1 MILDNKKHLLVAG
14 CSFTV
19 STYKT
24 FGEVISEKYDLELH
38 NLGIEGGTNPYIIKK
53 TYEWFT
59 KNKNKID
66 DTFVI
71 IAWTHPQRRMYW
83 NNKQN
88 EWLNDTNHINTKN
101 TDRFKE
107 PFINTTWTYKERQK
121 FCMNFLNNTYAEN
134 NHYMEHIIN
143 LQSFFISNKID
154 YIMFNSLWDM
164 FSDGKSPYQAEM
176 IIDTDWNE
184 IAERPNLNRELW
196 DNFVDK
202 DTFYT
207 KIFHD
212 MIGEDKSLWYSEND
226 NHPNDKSHKL
236 WSERLI
242 KFIEGVYV

>member
-1 MILDNKKHLLVAG
+1 MILDNKKHLLILG

-24 FGEVISEKYDLELH
+24 FGEIISEKYDLKLH

-59 KNKNKID
+59 KNKNKIH

-88 EWLNDTNHINTKN
+88 EWLNDTNHIHMRD

-121 FCMNFLNNTYAEN
+121 FCINFLNNTYAEN
-134 NHYMEHIIN
+134 NHYMEHIIS
-143 LQSFFISNKID
+143 LQSFLKNNKID

-176 IIDTDWNE
+176 IIDTDWDE
-184 IAERPNLNRELW
+184 IGERPNLNRELW

-202 DTFYT
+202 DTFYL

-236 WSERLI
+236 WSEKLI

>member
-1 MILDNKKHLLVAG
+1 MILDNKKHLLILG

-24 FGEVISEKYDLELH
+24 FGEVISEKYDLQLH
-38 NLGIEGGTNPYIIKK
+38 NLGIEGGSNAYIIKK
-53 TYEWFT
+53 AYEWFT
-59 KNKNKID
+59 KNKSNID

-71 IAWTHPQRRMYW
+71 VGWTHPQRRMYW
-83 NNKQN
+83 NNKKK
-88 EWLNDTNHINTKN
+88 EWFNDTNHIHMRD
-101 TDRFKE
+101 TDRFKK
-107 PFINTTWTYKERQK
+107 PFIINTWTYKERQK
-121 FCMNFLNNTYAEN
+121 FCDNFLNNTYAEN
-134 NHYMEHIIN
+134 NDYMEHIIS
-143 LQSFFISNKID
+143 LQSFLKNNKID

-176 IIDTDWNE
+176 IIDTDWDE
-184 IAERPNLNRELW
+184 IGERPNLNRELW

-202 DTFYT
+202 DTFYL